1 MRIGDDELRELF
13 QIEST
18 ERLDRMEAN
27 LLRLEEAGAEP
38 SLLTELY
45 RDAHSLKGAARLV
58 EQTDMERLAHQ
69 LEDRFDQVKSGAM
82 PVTPVLVTELEGWL
96 DNLRKMAYRAV
107 TGDAA
112 IDFSPDDRPEGGA
125 ESRTVAP
132 SDAAAAAPSAAT
144 RDDASDNRSAAAS
157 TEGEAADRAGQS
169 QSPADKR
176 PSMAEA
182 NPSTDPMTDGHRQ
195 AGQKALRRASGE
207 PSALREPESSA
218 DARFE
223 TVRIA
228 TSRLDA
234 LLQET
239 GELTVVQRRIEDRAQ
254 QFAHLISSLEEA
266 VMGTSF
272 HHDGIASSLLRGRF
286 TQLIRDFSD
295 LHKLLSTDTERLSHI
310 AHHLHEEVRHM
321 RLMPLSILFGQFPR
335 LVRDLARDQ
344 GKEIRLEISGD
355 DILVDKLILEQ
366 LKDPLVHLIRNA
378 IDHGVERASRRREL
392 GKPALATIRLAASRT
407 ETHVHIEVSDD
418 GAGLDAAAIRRKAMT
433 LSLRSRDELEA
444 MTAQQIQALVFESGF
459 STRSV
464 VSNISGRGIGLDV
477 VKHTVEK
484 LKGMVQIHSAP
495 GEGSTFR
502 LKLPLSLMTTAIV
515 VVKAGRYYYGIP
527 AEWVTNLIRISTSD
541 IYKSG
546 GAPAIRYEGQPISV
560 AELWALLELDAPA
573 LRPAGEHRF
582 CVVISTGEAADS
594 LALIVDA
601 FITEGQVI
609 VKPFCPLLKRVR
621 NVLGA
626 TTLGTGEVCMVLNPH
641 DLIRTV
647 RKGGGRKIPDPVPQV
662 ARKPRVLLADDS
674 ITTRVQ
680 LKRVVESGG
689 YEVVACVN
697 GAEAWKRL
705 QLQDVQAVLSDVE
718 MPEMD
723 GFALTEKIRQS
734 PSLKDL
740 PVILITSLSCD
751 AERQRGVDVGADA
764 YIVKSSFDQAFLLET
779 LRRLIQPRSGASNG
793 GGHEKDPRGPCR

>member
-69 LEDRFDQVKSGAM
+69 LEDCFDQVKSGEM
-82 PVTPVLVTELEGWL
+82 PVTPVLVTELEVWL
-96 DNLRKMAYRAV
+96 DSLRKMAYQAV
-107 TGDAA
+107 TGDGAL
-112 IDFSPDDRPEGGA
+112 DVSPDDVISTNR
-125 ESRTVAP
+125 ESDTP
-132 SDAAAAAPSAAT
+132 
-144 RDDASDNRSAAAS
+144 
-157 TEGEAADRAGQS
+157 ADRACQS
-169 QSPADKR
+169 QSHSYER
-176 PSMAEA
+176 PSIMLEALAEA
-182 NPSTDPMTDGHRQ
+182 NPSTDPLIEPHTP
-195 AGQKALRRASGE
+195 AGQKALRRAPVE
-207 PSALREPESSA
+207 PSPLREPESSA

-228 TSRLDA
+228 TARLDD

-254 QFAHLISSLEEA
+254 QLEHLISSLEEVA
-266 VMGTSF
+266 IGTSF
-272 HHDGIASSLLRGRF
+272 LHDGRGGVASSLLRGRF

-295 LHKLLSTDTERLSHI
+295 LHKLLSTDTERLSYI
-310 AHHLHEEVRHM
+310 AHHLHEEVRDM

-392 GKPALATIRLAASRT
+392 GKPDLATIRLAASQT
-407 ETHVHIEVSDD
+407 ETHVRIEVADD

-546 GAPAIRYEGQPISV
+546 GAPTIRYEGQPISV
-560 AELWALLELDAPA
+560 AELWALLELDAPT
-573 LRPAGEHRF
+573 LKPTGEHRF
-582 CVVISTGEAADS
+582 CVVISTGETADS

-647 RKGGGRKIPDPVPQV
+647 RKGGGRKIPDPVPQA

-680 LKRVVESGG
+680 LKRIVESGG

-705 QLQDVQAVLSDVE
+705 QLRDVQAVLSDVE

-723 GFALTEKIRQS
+723 GFALTEKIRHS

-740 PVILITSLSCD
+740 PVILITSLSRD

-764 YIVKSSFDQAFLLET
+764 YIVKSSFDQEFLMET
-779 LRRLIQPRSGASNG
+779 LRRLI
-793 GGHEKDPRGPCR
+793 